1 MIVAQLVIDE
11 RPHGAF
17 RRTYPL
23 YKGGEGFHLWSNLL
37 DDEAPHRQVLERFA
51 EAYPQASIILPPY
64 ERYEDYV
71 ECYGRWNSASVW
83 IYYETILSS
92 LWLWSKDREAV
103 VAMRTALMPFA
114 A

>member
-1 MIVAQLVIDE
+1 MGTYTKIDE
-11 RPHGAF
+11 VTASPQYGN
-17 RRTYPL
+17 T
-23 YKGGEGFHLWSNLL
+23 GSDGWGFHLWSNLL
-37 DDEAPHRQVLERFA
+37 DDEAPHRLVLERFA

-71 ECYGRWNSASVW
+71 ECYARWNSASVW

-92 LWLWSKDREAV
+92 LWLWSEDRQAV
-103 VAMRTALMPFA
+103 VAMRTALLPFA